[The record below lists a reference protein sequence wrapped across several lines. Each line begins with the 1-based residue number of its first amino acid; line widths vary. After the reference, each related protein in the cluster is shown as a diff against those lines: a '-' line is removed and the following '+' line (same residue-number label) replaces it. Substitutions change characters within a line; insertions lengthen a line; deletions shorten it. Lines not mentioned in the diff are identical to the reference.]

1 MSSTRQLK
9 FARMIQK
16 ELGELFQRDN
26 RHLLK
31 GTFVTVTR
39 CEMSPDL
46 SVAKVHLSFLLSKD
60 KVELL
65 QNIEDNKKSIRQ
77 QLGAKIRH
85 QVRIVPELVF
95 YLDEGAEYASHME
108 SVINKLNI
116 PEKPEGEDQPN
127 V

>member
-26 RHLLK
+26 RHLLN
-31 GTFVTVTR
+31 GAFVTVTR

-46 SVAKVHLSFLLSKD
+46 SVAKVHLSFLLSSEK
-60 KVELL
+60 ETLL
-65 QNIEDNKKSIRQ
+65 QNIEDHKKSIRQ

-95 YLDEGAEYASHME
+95 YLDEGAEYASHIEKVM
-108 SVINKLNI
+108 NKLNI
-116 PEKPEGEDQPN
+116 PDSEAGTSK
-127 V
+127 